1 LGERVA
7 MGLGLLMPQRE
18 PPRSSRVS
26 PREGLGP
33 ASGGGPRAEL
43 APGRQVLGVKVAA
56 APREGRPAPM
66 LVGRPLG
73 KLTEPPAGAPRAAAA
88 VAEESVGGW
97 PQGVCRRNR
106 RTCCRP
112 ETSYDISGIQVVRT
126 VEHSA
131 ERRVESPQPGGA
143 SRIGRRLSR
152 SRGSHSRSSRMEYS
166 VQFLHSLLR

>member
-1 LGERVA
+1 MPLGGVELGE
-7 MGLGLLMPQRE
+7 
-18 PPRSSRVS
+18 RVS
-26 PREGLGP
+26 PREGLWP
-33 ASGGGPRAEL
+33 AAEGGLRAEL

-56 APREGRPAPM
+56 APREGRPPQEIAERHPAPK

-73 KLTEPPAGAPRAAAA
+73 KLAEPRAGALRAAAA

-112 ETSYDISGIQVVRT
+112 ETSYDMSGIQVVRP
-126 VEHSA
+126 VAHSA
-131 ERRVESPQPGGA
+131 KRREESPQPGED
-143 SRIGRRLSR
+143 SRIGRRLPR
-152 SRGSHSRSSRMEYS
+152 SRGFHSRSSRMEYS